1 MSHFGVKLAK
11 CGKKC
16 RFFTK
21 TMLLQTKKVVFLMDL
36 VWKLGDRILKIQL
49 YIWKAKRI
57 LFLNYLWT
65 FGPFPRF
72 SSRKFGCNI
81 SNLKLW
87 QIWQNIEYFSKIGR
101 FWTQNCPYKGCS
113 RWKMEAIFLKGN
125 LKSFSDLFSD
135 FPLLS
140 QFLRYTLISTYRFW
154 PFSHLF
160 IPITPI
166 SRRFAAERWSLRK
179 FWLLT

>member
-1 MSHFGVKLAK
+1 MWTFRSFSSFYLENLIAISRISNFG
-11 CGKKC
+11 
-16 RFFTK
+16 RF
-21 TMLLQTKKVVFLMDL
+21 
-36 VWKLGDRILKIQL
+36 WKNAIANEKRAIFNGFSLETWRNNFENPIRYLKSWMNFVL
-49 YIWKAKRI
+49 E
-57 LFLNYLWT
+57 LFLDFWAIFKFL
-65 FGPFPRF
+65 
-72 SSRKFGCNI
+72 SRKFGCNI

-113 RWKMEAIFLKGN
+113 RWKMEAIYLKGN

-154 PFSHLF
+154 PLSHLF
-160 IPITPI
+160 TPITPI
-166 SRRFAAERWSLRK
+166 SRRFAAERW
-179 FWLLT
+179 